1 MMYDSQIAHNIT
13 IMFIPDG
20 AKKCP
25 ELCVTIAV
33 RRLYGEK
40 FPFALLQTNMYFD
53 LVINFS
59 DVINDVTECRL
70 MTRGELK
77 IELCK

>member
-40 FPFALLQTNMYFD
+40 FPFALL
-53 LVINFS
+53 
-59 DVINDVTECRL
+59 
-70 MTRGELK
+70 
-77 IELCK
+77 